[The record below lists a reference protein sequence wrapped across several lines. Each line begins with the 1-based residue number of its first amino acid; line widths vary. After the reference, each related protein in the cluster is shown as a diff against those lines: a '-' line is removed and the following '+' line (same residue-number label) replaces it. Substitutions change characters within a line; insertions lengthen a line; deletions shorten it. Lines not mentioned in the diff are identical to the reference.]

1 LLRQELASR
10 LTCIMSTAHISCRRN
25 RSTAFEAF
33 IVIGVSHDARL
44 PLQVLGKDT
53 GLAGSRHRRPAP
65 LQRAGRNQRQEWK
78 AQSQA
83 GSCNSFIFLVVENVS
98 LDGSCKTAVGIR
110 SSDVIRLP
118 LLGIRISHGNRSAD
132 LAEHREIILHIAQRR
147 DRHGWN
153 NEPSEEGV
161 DEGSFIKV
169 GRVISR

>member
-1 LLRQELASR
+1 LLRQEPASR

-33 IVIGVSHDARL
+33 IVIGVSHAARL

-83 GSCNSFIFLVVENVS
+83 GSCNSFIFLVVKNVS
-98 LDGSCKTAVGIR
+98 LDGSCKTVVGIR
-110 SSDVIRLP
+110 SSD
-118 LLGIRISHGNRSAD
+118 G
-132 LAEHREIILHIAQRR
+132 
-147 DRHGWN
+147 
-153 NEPSEEGV
+153 
-161 DEGSFIKV
+161 
-169 GRVISR
+169 